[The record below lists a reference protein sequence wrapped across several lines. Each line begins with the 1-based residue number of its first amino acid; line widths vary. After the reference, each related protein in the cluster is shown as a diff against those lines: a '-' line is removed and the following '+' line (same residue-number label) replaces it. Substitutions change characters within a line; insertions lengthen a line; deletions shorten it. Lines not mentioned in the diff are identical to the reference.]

1 MNGTKQKTILTGR
14 NRTIDL
20 GITAEA
26 IYSPPLYQ
34 LSYGEFTYIHLT
46 DDTHN
51 LLPNR
56 LLLFFFTLK
65 TLYHTPSLTESL
77 LSSDGRALDF

>member
-34 LSYGEFTYIHLT
+34 LSYGEFAYLPLT
-46 DDTHN
+46 DHTHN

-56 LLLFFFTLK
+56 LLFFTLK